1 MRQANMMYI
10 NFFYFNVYENCI
22 FSVLV
27 FVIINVNA
35 AVSRI
40 YNVYN
45 DRIIV
50 CVSFSVSFSVSVSV
64 RVSSNVSVSHRCNI
78 NILYVFL
85 TMLRL

>member
-45 DRIIV
+45 DSITV
-50 CVSFSVSFSVSVSV
+50 CVSFSVSFSVSV

-85 TMLRL
+85 IMLRL